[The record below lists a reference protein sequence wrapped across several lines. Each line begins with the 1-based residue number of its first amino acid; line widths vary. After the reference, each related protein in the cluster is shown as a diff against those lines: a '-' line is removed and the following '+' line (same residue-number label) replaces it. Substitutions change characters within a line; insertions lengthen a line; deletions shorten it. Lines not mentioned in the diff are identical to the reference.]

1 MRWSFW
7 LIKSTVSSSILS
19 VPRWH
24 IGWKYCVHTWP
35 AQNVFGS
42 NTEGGSVCWGE
53 GHKKIPQGG
62 SCIKGKSPYLFQICK
77 TCDFTY
83 PTSDLGWKM
92 LIEGT
97 LLHTEP
103 MNCFLFLLII
113 YHTELCYKMANVHFS
128 FDFSKTAF
136 YLFEDKSLVR

>member
-1 MRWSFW
+1 MFIRDLPKTS
-7 LIKSTVSSSILS
+7 LVPTQKEDLCVGGRGIKKFHKVVVASRVRALTCFKSAKHVIL
-19 VPRWH
+19 
-24 IGWKYCVHTWP
+24 HTLLQTW
-35 AQNVFGS
+35 A
-42 NTEGGSVCWGE
+42 E
-53 GHKKIPQGG
+53 
-62 SCIKGKSPYLFQICK
+62 
-77 TCDFTY
+77 
-83 PTSDLGWKM
+83 KM